1 MFLSEGARQMFETL
15 RNWRRN
21 AAATKIQSTWR
32 GIKCRRHWPSLK
44 KTLKAQKVLNNRF
57 SARPANGTSTF
68 NGEIN
73 LSNHLANGLLNGN
86 RPRPQPISGTPPPEV
101 CDSRVIEQTC
111 SYFGLDLKNPPP
123 VPPSRSY
130 TVAGNAKLGYPQ
142 VIIHLKFLH
151 LFYFNSTDFL
161 TSLFTFYSDTHT
173 KNGLHLL

>member
-1 MFLSEGARQMFETL
+1 MFETL

-32 GIKCRRHWPSLK
+32 AIKCRRNWSSLK
-44 KTLKAQKVLNNRF
+44 RTLKAQKALNGRLPVR
-57 SARPANGTSTF
+57 STNGTF

-73 LSNHLANGLLNGN
+73 FSNHLTNGLLNGN

-101 CDSRVIEQTC
+101 CDARVIEQTC
-111 SYFGLDLKNPPP
+111 SFFGLDLKNPPP

-142 VIIHLKFLH
+142 VIFTHLTPIGQVTSFSLS
-151 LFYFNSTDFL
+151 LL
-161 TSLFTFYSDTHT
+161 TL
-173 KNGLHLL
+173 